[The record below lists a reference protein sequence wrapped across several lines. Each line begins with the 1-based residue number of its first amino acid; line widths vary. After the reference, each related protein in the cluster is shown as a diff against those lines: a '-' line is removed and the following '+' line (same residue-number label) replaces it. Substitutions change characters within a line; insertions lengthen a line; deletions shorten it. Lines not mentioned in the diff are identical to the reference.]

1 VSAFPYALA
10 PSQMIRSVDAS
21 RDTLGRVHMKLIDIV
36 HEVTA
41 LTEGAPYAVIGGL
54 AQILWARKTH
64 TDDLDVLLAT
74 GDLARAYA
82 EVRDQRAEAWT
93 LPDPPDRF
101 HEQNDVFEVYHLL
114 YQGSVVDLLSYR
126 DAAFTAEILATAVP
140 VPELRGIRFI
150 RPELLLITQL
160 LRPGAMAAIAA
171 IELTLARR
179 AAGRFDAAYVERWAA
194 HVGRA
199 EALRRTFA
207 RADELERDA

>member
-1 VSAFPYALA
+1 MSSLAYALA
-10 PSQMIRSVDAS
+10 PSQMLRSVDAS

-36 HEVTA
+36 HQVTA
-41 LTEGAPYAVIGGL
+41 LTGGAPYAVIGGL

-64 TDDLDVLLAT
+64 TDDLDVLLAAD
-74 GDLARAYA
+74 DLARAHA
-82 EVRDQRAEAWT
+82 AVRDRRAEGWT
-93 LPDPPDRF
+93 LPDPPDRP

-126 DAAFTAEILATAVP
+126 DAAFAAEILRSAIP

-150 RPELLLITQL
+150 RPELLLVTQL

-171 IELTLARR
+171 TELTLARR
-179 AAGRFDAAYVERWAA
+179 AAGGFDATYVERWAA
-194 HVGRA
+194 EVGRS

-207 RADELERDA
+207 RADELERNA